1 MSAYQ
6 ISKVI
11 TTDVLIIGGGGGG
24 IWSAIEAVRSGAHV
38 TMVSKGC
45 VGNSGN
51 TIMVGGSYAMD
62 GESAA
67 KYGYK
72 GADPSMT
79 KEFLLEQIVKQSFYL
94 AEQDMAELFVYESPP
109 VVRQTSLW
117 CEEAKQPQTFM
128 PPGAWLCS
136 GRGLSRGLMLGL
148 KKNPPAEIIDDVMV
162 LDLLKA
168 DNRVIGAVGVNIYTG
183 ELIRFAAKAVVM
195 ATGGYQPFT
204 LKSTNSDMTGD
215 GMAIA
220 FRAGA
225 RLSDM
230 EFQLFMPTATEPEEY
245 KGSLLPFMYEIL
257 SGVTLPSVDRD
268 GKKIEVPHEMME
280 MAEGSELEKLINSYY
295 WADAMADG
303 RCLEDGSIYF
313 DFSGLTDEE
322 IIKSFDDAIEYMN
335 PFYREGHYHGEDI
348 RKYRDF
354 AMKNRRVKAAAID
367 EYSMGGIVVN
377 TNMETDLNGLYA
389 AGEVGTGTFGACR
402 VADAVVEM
410 MVQGHKAGQTAGRY
424 VKTAEIQEPHAAQ
437 VDAVISSVTAPLGR
451 TGGHTGAEVT
461 RMIEKAADY
470 GFGLYRTEDRLKS
483 TLEELL
489 RIEREELPAASVQ
502 CASLRY
508 NYDWIRLLQAK
519 NLLTC
524 TVAGVRAALMREE
537 SRGFHMRYDHQEV
550 DNRKWALHIDI
561 LNTDGVMELT
571 TRAPIVTRFPI
582 PDTCEPTI
590 PAFMKAADL
599 NMKNANFAKPQEVR

>member
-6 ISKVI
+6 IGKVI
-11 TTDVLIIGGGGGG
+11 TTDVLVIGGGGGG
-24 IWSAIEAVRSGAHV
+24 IWSAIEAGRSGAHV
-38 TMVSKGC
+38 TIVSKGC

-67 KYGYK
+67 GYGYK
-72 GADPSMT
+72 DADPSMT
-79 KEFLLEQIVKQSFYL
+79 KEYLLEQVVKQSFYL
-94 AEQDMAELFVYESPP
+94 AEQDMVELFVYESPE
-109 VVRQTSLW
+109 VVQQTTLW
-117 CEEAKQPQTFM
+117 CEEAKQPLTFL

-136 GRGLSRGLMLGL
+136 GRGLSRGLVLGL
-148 KKNPPAEIIDDVMV
+148 KKNPPAAIIEDVMV
-162 LDLLKA
+162 LDLLKTN
-168 DNRVIGAVGVNIYTG
+168 DRVIGAVGVNIYTG
-183 ELIRFAAKAVVM
+183 EFIRFAAKAVVL

-215 GMAIA
+215 GIAMA

-257 SGVTLPSVDRD
+257 SGITLPSVDKE

-295 WADAMADG
+295 WADAMANG
-303 RCLEDGSIYF
+303 RCLKDSSIYF
-313 DFSGLTDEE
+313 DFSELTDAE
-322 IIKSFDDAIEYMN
+322 IIKSFEDAIEFMN
-335 PFYREGHYHGEDI
+335 PFYREGHYHGEDV
-348 RKYRDF
+348 RKYRDY
-354 AMKNRRVKAAAID
+354 AMKNRRVKVAAID
-367 EYSMGGIVVN
+367 EYSMGGVVIN
-377 TNMETDLNGLYA
+377 TNMETDLKGLYA

-410 MVQGHKAGQTAGRY
+410 MVQGHKAGQTAGEY
-424 VKTAEIQEPHAAQ
+424 VKTIELSEP
-437 VDAVISSVTAPLGR
+437 DAVQVKAIISSVTASLGR
-451 TGGHTGAEVT
+451 TGGHTGVEIT
-461 RMIEKAADY
+461 RMIERTADY
-470 GFGLYRTEDRLKS
+470 GFGLYRTEERLTN
-483 TLEELL
+483 TLQELL

-524 TVAGVRAALMREE
+524 TIAGVRAALIRKE

-550 DNRKWALHIDI
+550 NNREWALHIDVT
-561 LNTDGVMELT
+561 NCDGEMKLT
-571 TRAPIVTRFPI
+571 TRAPKVTRFPI

-599 NMKNANFAKPQEVR
+599 NMKNANFAKQQEVL